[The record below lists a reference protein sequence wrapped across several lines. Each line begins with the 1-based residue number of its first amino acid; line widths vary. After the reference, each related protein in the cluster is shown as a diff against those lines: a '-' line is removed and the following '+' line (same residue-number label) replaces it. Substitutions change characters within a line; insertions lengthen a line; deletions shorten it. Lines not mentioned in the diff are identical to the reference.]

1 MPKFIIRPDSSN
13 TYVIRYQSSGFQ
25 TIHGRSPYPN
35 TETGTWFYFDD
46 SKDKYVDSG
55 FPYMYDDTKIEE
67 RLKKLEERS
76 GDYLLPEDIASND
89 EFLQCLGIP
98 KIQDGGEQVDG

>member
-1 MPKFIIRPDSSN
+1 MPKFIVRPDSSN

-35 TETGTWFYFDD
+35 SETGTWFFFDD
-46 SKDKYVDSG
+46 SEEKYVDSG
-55 FPYMYDDTKIEE
+55 FPYMYNDTKIKDRLTKIEE
-67 RLKKLEERS
+67 RV
-76 GDYLLPEDIASND
+76 DIATND
-89 EFLQCLGIP
+89 EFLQYLGIP